1 VILARRS
8 TDRLAAA
15 LSRRPLRVATGAV
28 LVCAL
33 AAAGLLRFSVDS
45 GQSLLVGSTSSAGAT
60 YAQFSKTFGS
70 DPIVLVFSTAYGNGA
85 GNPLAPYIE
94 LNLERLAALELD
106 LTYDNR
112 VASVLGP
119 GTVAGSLEE
128 AALSEVDKVVAEYP
142 YFVAETELFEKAA
155 TLHEQLQAG
164 TITQAQYTTKV
175 QALSGQLQSN
185 VNVATAALDVS
196 VIKAASDAHN
206 ARALYTPK
214 PGDLTIDSRERAADA
229 AVAKD
234 APPPGWAQYLA
245 GPLQPTN
252 ATAAE
257 ELFERVTSAFG
268 DCDPQIAS
276 VLKITP
282 SCQVFFERTLLDLPD
297 CPPVGSASF
306 CLPKSQWA
314 AVLPPPVAGGP
325 SYMAITIR
333 LKPQYVGDQSALN
346 SLLAKINRDLTVG
359 VSKDAYSTLSASR
372 LTSLKALGKLAPT
385 ECGGQTDQEDPT
397 CYAAFQDAPLVHTIA
412 GAPLLG
418 EGVVTAMSGLLVVL
432 LPVAALVMLIILIG
446 VFRVRGRWWPLLA
459 ALAATGATIGL
470 TLLTGTPITPAVL
483 ASVPVLLGLGVD
495 YAVQLVARYS
505 EERADDTNETEA
517 LRTVLHKTGGATL
530 VAAIATLA
538 GLVALVVLS
547 GIDWGPLVAVPL
559 VAEFAIVLCGGVVIA
574 WLSGVFIALPLAVW
588 SNRRRGAEPAGAPAV
603 LTPKAATRTIA
614 IADNWS
620 GIVVPLALLALVGW
634 FALHFVPVQTDP
646 QQLVA
651 PSLPQL
657 QNIETVQQEL
667 GYTNEI
673 DIYLRGQVAG
683 GAIDQTTGVP
693 ASVEWQCSE
702 ANAILAAHP
711 TTVAEASS
719 IGDFFIA
726 SSSATTASS
735 APSCV
740 ATPSVSSPTPSPTPS
755 PAAGPTPS
763 ASSSPTPS
771 SSTKINQTT
780 FLCELRLL
788 PLLSRALVMPIS
800 PDTPPCP
807 AVDEYQGTFFTPDT
821 GPINPQ
827 SARIAL
833 GIDANTV
840 AAQAQLVDEL
850 RGEVADNNTPNGIT
864 ATPTGLAVLVATA
877 YDNLVNRAYLLNVAP
892 LLVVALALW
901 LIYRRPRRALLPL
914 VPTVFAAGWAPLILL
929 ALGRIP
935 TTWGP
940 TLGSLNPLTIVLGA
954 LVVALGTEFGVV
966 LLNRFY
972 EERGR
977 GLDPNAAAAAALA
990 GVGRAIR
997 VSALTLGA
1005 GFAVLA
1011 VSGLFPFVTGLPLI
1025 TDFGLVVVIDL
1036 GLAVGAVFLVMLPVA
1051 VALERSSPL
1060 VLAPVT
1066 VPVAV
1071 VPMRPARRPRSRP
1084 VVVTDEPAP
1093 VVEIKPKRRPRVA
1106 KPKAPAEADVKAAKV
1121 TSPSANS
1128 PAAKA
1133 SSARAPAPAAPV
1145 TQRAPRRAA
1154 VPNDPVSGRTA
1165 AAEEL
1170 APKPKP
1176 RPGTTRRAKPLPEKD
1191 LNPDRP

>member
-1 VILARRS
+1 M
-8 TDRLAAA
+8 
-15 LSRRPLRVATGAV
+15 
-28 LVCAL
+28 VCAL
-33 AAAGLLRFSVDS
+33 AATGLLRFSVDS

-60 YAQFSKTFGS
+60 YTQFSDTFGS

-155 TLHEQLQAG
+155 ALHTQLQAG

-206 ARALYTPK
+206 ARAQYTEK
-214 PGDLTIDSRERAADA
+214 PGDLTIDTRERAADA

-252 ATAAE
+252 AAAAE
-257 ELFERVTSAFG
+257 QLFERVTSAFG

-333 LKPQYVGDQSALN
+333 LKPQYVGNQAALN
-346 SLLAKINRDLTVG
+346 SLLAKIHRDLTMG
-359 VSKDAYSTLSASR
+359 VSRDATSTLSAAR
-372 LTSLKALGKLAPT
+372 LSSLKALGKLAPT

-397 CYAAFQDAPLVHTIA
+397 CYAAFEDAPLVHTIA

-459 ALAATGATIGL
+459 ALAATGATVGL

-505 EERADDTNETEA
+505 EERAGDADETEA
-517 LRTVLHKTGGATL
+517 LRTVLHSTGGATL

-588 SNRRRGAEPAGAPAV
+588 SNRRHGAEPSAATQVPAPK
-603 LTPKAATRTIA
+603 PATRTIA

-634 FALHFVPVQTDP
+634 FALHVVPVQTDP
-646 QQLVA
+646 QQLLA

-657 QNIETVQQEL
+657 QSIETVQQEL

-702 ANAILAAHP
+702 ANAILTAHP

-740 ATPSVSSPTPSPTPS
+740 ATPSVSTPTPAPTPSPTADPS
-755 PAAGPTPS
+755 PS
-763 ASSSPTPS
+763 ATASATPS

-788 PLLSRALVMPIS
+788 PLLSRTLVMPIS

-807 AVDEYQGTFFTPDT
+807 AVDEYQGTFFSADT
-821 GPINPQ
+821 GPINPDT
-827 SARIAL
+827 ARIAL

-840 AAQAQLVDEL
+840 AEQAQLVDEL
-850 RGEVADNNTPNGIT
+850 RGEVADAPNGIT

-892 LLVVALALW
+892 LLIVALALW
-901 LIYRRPRRALLPL
+901 LIHRRPRRALLPL
-914 VPTVFAAGWAPLILL
+914 VPTVLAAGWAPLILL
-929 ALGRIP
+929 ALGRLP
-935 TTWGP
+935 GTAGT

-972 EERGR
+972 EERQR

-1060 VLAPVT
+1060 VLQPVS
-1066 VPVAV
+1066 VPAATM
-1071 VPMRPARRPRSRP
+1071 PARRARRPRTKPS
-1084 VVVTDEPAP
+1084 VATEVPAP
-1093 VVEIKPKRRPRVA
+1093 VTEVVLEAAAGSRK
-1106 KPKAPAEADVKAAKV
+1106 AEAAYRARGQTRNRHTISEGTAREGVCARHTGDKGAATRCFAERQGGWRDRGTRIV
-1121 TSPSANS
+1121 RFQAE
-1128 PAAKA
+1128 A
-1133 SSARAPAPAAPV
+1133 SSEHSEAREAAG
-1145 TQRAPRRAA
+1145 
-1154 VPNDPVSGRTA
+1154 GR
-1165 AAEEL
+1165 
-1170 APKPKP
+1170 
-1176 RPGTTRRAKPLPEKD
+1176 G
-1191 LNPDRP
+1191 LNTDRP

>member
-1 VILARRS
+1 VILGRRS
-8 TDRLAAA
+8 ADRLAAA
-15 LSRRPLRVATGAV
+15 LSRRPLRIAVGAV

-33 AAAGLLRFSVDS
+33 GATGLLRFSVDS

-60 YAQFSKTFGS
+60 YAQFSQTFGS
-70 DPIVLVFSTAYGNGA
+70 DPIELVFSTAYGSGA

-112 VASVLGP
+112 VSSVLGP

-142 YFVAETELFEKAA
+142 YFVAETQLFEAAA
-155 TLHEQLQAG
+155 TLHQQLQAG

-175 QALSGQLQSN
+175 QALSGQLQGD

-252 ATAAE
+252 PAAAE
-257 ELFERVTSAFG
+257 QLFERVTSAFG
-268 DCDPQIAS
+268 DCDPQIAT

-297 CPPVGSASF
+297 CPPVGSATF

-314 AVLPPPVAGGP
+314 AVLPPPVAGGA

-333 LKPQYVGDQSALN
+333 LKPQYAGNQAALN
-346 SLLAKINRDLTVG
+346 SLLAKINRDLTSG
-359 VSKDAYSTLSASR
+359 VTKDPNSTLSAAR
-372 LTSLKALGKLAPT
+372 LSSLESLGKLAPT
-385 ECGGQTDQEDPT
+385 ECGGQTAQDDPT
-397 CYAAFQDAPLVHTIA
+397 CYQAFHDAPLLETIA

-418 EGVVTAMSGLLVVL
+418 DGVVTAMSRLLVVL
-432 LPVAALVMLIILIG
+432 LPVAALVMLVLLIG
-446 VFRVRGRWWPLLA
+446 IFRVRGRSWPLLA

-505 EERADDTNETEA
+505 EERDAGADDVDA
-517 LRTVLHKTGGATL
+517 LRKVLHRTGAATL
-530 VAAIATLA
+530 VAAIATFA
-538 GLVALVVLS
+538 GLVALVVVS

-574 WLSGVFIALPLAVW
+574 WLSGLFIALPLAVW
-588 SNRRRGAEPAGAPAV
+588 SNRRRGIEGNAPAPSPAA
-603 LTPKAATRTIA
+603 TPKPALRTIA
-614 IADNWS
+614 IANNWS
-620 GIVVPLALLALVGW
+620 GIVVPLALLAAVGW

-646 QQLVA
+646 QQLLA

-667 GYTNEI
+667 GFTNEI
-673 DIYLRGQVAG
+673 DIYLRGDVAG
-683 GAIDQTTGVP
+683 GPIDATTGVP
-693 ASVEWQCSE
+693 ASVEWQCST
-702 ANAILAAHP
+702 AAGILAAHP

-726 SSSATTASS
+726 SSSATTANS

-740 ATPSVSSPTPSPTPS
+740 ATPSIETPTPS
-755 PAAGPTPS
+755 PAPSPTADPTPS
-763 ASSSPTPS
+763 ASASPSSTPS
-771 SSTKINQTT
+771 SSTRINQTS

-788 PLLSRALVMPIS
+788 PLLSRTLVMPIS

-821 GPINPQ
+821 GPINPDA
-827 SARIAL
+827 ARIAL
-833 GIDANTV
+833 GIDAGTV

-850 RGEVADNNTPNGIT
+850 RGEVAGAPDGIT
-864 ATPTGLAVLVATA
+864 AAPTGLAVLVATA
-877 YDNLVNRAYLLNVAP
+877 YDNLVSRAYLLNLAP
-892 LLVVALALW
+892 LLIVALALS

-914 VPTVFAAGWAPLILL
+914 VPTVLAAGWAPLILL
-929 ALGRIP
+929 ALGRLP
-935 TTWGP
+935 GSSGA
-940 TLGSLNPLTIVLGA
+940 TLGSLNPLTVVFGA

-972 EERGR
+972 EERER
-977 GLDPNAAAAAALA
+977 GLTPDAAAAAALA

-1005 GFAVLA
+1005 GFGVLA
-1011 VSGLFPFVTGLPLI
+1011 VSGLLPFVNGLPLI
-1025 TDFGLVVVIDL
+1025 TDFGLAVVIDL

-1060 VLAPVT
+1060 VLDPVLAPVAAA
-1066 VPVAV
+1066 VAPRHV
-1071 VPMRPARRPRSRP
+1071 RRPRVKP
-1084 VVVTDEPAP
+1084 VAAAVDPAP
-1093 VVEIKPKRRPRVA
+1093 EAVPEAKRRPRVA
-1106 KPKAPAEADVKAAKV
+1106 KPKQAPTGQADATADTRPVKETASAPAK
-1121 TSPSANS
+1121 
-1128 PAAKA
+1128 
-1133 SSARAPAPAAPV
+1133 
-1145 TQRAPRRAA
+1145 
-1154 VPNDPVSGRTA
+1154 
-1165 AAEEL
+1165 
-1170 APKPKP
+1170 
-1176 RPGTTRRAKPLPEKD
+1176 RAKPPSKD
-1191 LNPDRP
+1191 